1 MNEQPSEGLLL
12 VAELAE
18 VGLSAATLVHELR
31 QPLFAIKALAQL
43 GQAGGRLEGE
53 RLADLV
59 AATRHLEGLLDA
71 WRSVGRK
78 EPPQLYALETVVLDV
93 LRLLDGRA
101 RQASASLHFEEGSAW
116 VYGSPSVARQILLN
130 LVQNSLD
137 AVRSRPRRDISI
149 SILRTGQRVGLRV
162 ADTGPGL
169 PEDVAFVD
177 PFVTTKGSAGTG
189 LGLYI
194 TRALCEANGGT
205 LTFRSSGEGAE
216 VSALFVTPR
225 EPAAAP

>member
-59 AATRHLEGLLDA
+59 VATRHLEGLLDA

-78 EPPQLYALETVVLDV
+78 EPPQLYALEAVVLDV
-93 LRLLDGRA
+93 LRLLDGQA
-101 RQASASLHFEEGSAW
+101 RQASASLHFEGGSAW

-162 ADTGPGL
+162 VDTGPGL

-216 VSALFVTPR
+216 VRALFVTPR
-225 EPAAAP
+225 ELAAAP